1 MKKYYWKIADE
12 YFGTRKAPI
21 YIFFSQKKINSSIF
35 SNGPPDDINPG
46 SPSMCL
52 NDFNFSLET
61 QESKE
66 SILVLKGVQ

>member
-1 MKKYYWKIADE
+1 MNILGPEKLQ
-12 YFGTRKAPI
+12 
-21 YIFFSQKKINSSIF
+21 YIFVFTKKINSSIF

-46 SPSMCL
+46 SPSVCL

-66 SILVLKGVQ
+66 LVLRGVQ

>member
-1 MKKYYWKIADE
+1 MNILGPEKLQ
-12 YFGTRKAPI
+12 
-21 YIFFSQKKINSSIF
+21 YIFFFTKKINIF
-35 SNGPPDDINPG
+35 SNGPPDDTNPG

-66 SILVLKGVQ
+66 SILVLRGVQ